1 MAIAEN
7 PKTVAPS
14 AVTELEDLGALDIA
28 HRLHALGPGGTSSL
42 AA

>member
-7 PKTVAPS
+7 PEMVAPS
-14 AVTELEDLGALDIA
+14 AVAGLEDLGALDIA
-28 HRLHALGPGGTSSL
+28 HRLHALGPGGTSSI